1 MPESETCSVFRRVG
15 KTVGWGGGGGGGRDG
30 EGVRC
35 GKTDQ
40 LALHVI
46 CEK

>member
-15 KTVGWGGGGGGGRDG
+15 KTVGGGGGGEGRGG

-40 LALHVI
+40 LALHVL